1 VTGRKNVYAQPWGNL
16 EKERRAKAATMEI
29 RGVNYEVCAAVVMLL
44 MALITHAGVN
54 DEILDK
60 MSKRRYVERKS

>member
-1 VTGRKNVYAQPWGNL
+1 
-16 EKERRAKAATMEI
+16 MELQGA
-29 RGVNYEVCAAVVMLL
+29 RVNYEVCAAVVMLL
-44 MALITHAGVN
+44 MALVTHTGVN